1 MAVYKWFAAINC
13 FEGDNGN
20 LKSLRFSEIT
30 AGSISAHL
38 SLFTPQNQK
47 EEKSVYKQKQLLLS
61 QIDAREVADESL
73 SHEGCQSWE
82 MTSAHFD
89 L

>member
-13 FEGDNGN
+13 FEGDNDN
-20 LKSLRFSEIT
+20 LKSLRLSEMT
-30 AGSISAHL
+30 AGSIPAHFCVHT
-38 SLFTPQNQK
+38 S
-47 EEKSVYKQKQLLLS
+47 KSERGKQKQLLLS
-61 QIDAREVADESL
+61 HIDAREVAYGSL
-73 SHEGCQSWE
+73 SREGCQTWE

>member
-1 MAVYKWFAAINC
+1 MAVYKWF
-13 FEGDNGN
+13 EGDNDN
-20 LKSLRFSEIT
+20 LKSLRLSEMT
-30 AGSISAHL
+30 AGSIPAHL
-38 SLFTPQNQK
+38 SVFTPQNQK

-61 QIDAREVADESL
+61 HIDAREVAYGSL